1 MKTKEKILDF
11 VKKKPMC
18 TIEEITGKL
27 HMNHG
32 TIIASLNTLK
42 RKGKVKATDT
52 WPKRYAVPPN
62 KPMKWNDGQ
71 GSMEYIGELNR
82 KYEEVKAEN
91 NRLRGE
97 LQECRRK
104 LMRLAQR
111 IVRQDIYGKD

>member
-1 MKTKEKILDF
+1 
-11 VKKKPMC
+11 
-18 TIEEITGKL
+18 
-27 HMNHG
+27 
-32 TIIASLNTLK
+32 LNTLK

-62 KPMKWNDGQ
+62 KPMKWSEGQ

-91 NRLRGE
+91 KHLRSE
-97 LQECRRK
+97 LQQCRRK
-104 LMRLAQR
+104 LTRLAQR